1 MANSAGGRLAHRFGA
16 MSTSPRTV
24 FVPAAE
30 LPVLADVDVA
40 VIGGGTAGFVAAIA
54 AARTGARTALIERN
68 GFIGGANTATYN
80 TGPGWTG
87 DSDKNQIIGGPG
99 WEFLERMEGAG
110 HAIINRDTKRAQIFP
125 EATKQVALDMVVE
138 AGVELFLHTWMGEVL
153 MEGRAIRGVVVQ
165 SKSGRQVVLA
175 KSFVDCSADGDVA
188 AQAGAPFERLEP
200 ADPKNWEVSID
211 LTVCNIDPVRVIR
224 WARANRHLLS
234 DDGKTIPENDDCTG
248 VKLGVAINIR
258 NDKTVPHSTKKF
270 GRIGRELRGHEHIG
284 TQPTLK
290 LMIHRSTTRVQG
302 NVAIDPT
309 DVRQLTWA
317 EVEGRRQAYRHLDFL
332 KRTIDGM
339 QEAFIIGQNPL
350 GIRVARR
357 IRGEY
362 YITIDDLVENNRV
375 PDVVSLNARSLD
387 MHMPGE
393 RFQIHFLEGNHD
405 VPYRA
410 LIPLNVDN
418 LLVAGRCLSCD
429 QTSHA
434 SLRGAATCWGTGH
447 AAGTGAALAARTT
460 GRVRAV
466 NILALQKM
474 LLGQRAILSTQG
486 RRFDEEV
493 QLEFRHTADGSDG
506 VAAPSDAHR
515 G

>member
-1 MANSAGGRLAHRFGA
+1 
-16 MSTSPRTV
+16 MSLSSPSPAAAKTV
-24 FVPAAE
+24 FVPAAQ
-30 LPVLADVDVA
+30 LPVLTEVDVL
-40 VIGGGTAGFVAAIA
+40 VIGAGTAGFVSAIG
-54 AARTGARTALIERN
+54 AARAGARTALVERN
-68 GFIGGANTATYN
+68 AFVGGANTATYN

-99 WEFLERMEGAG
+99 WEFLERMEREG
-110 HAIINRDTKRAQIFP
+110 HAIINRVTKRTQIFP

-138 AGVELFLHTWMGEVL
+138 AGVELFLHTWAGEVL
-153 MEGRAIRGVVVQ
+153 MEGQRIRGLVVQ
-165 SKSGRQVVLA
+165 SKSGRQVILA

-188 AQAGAPFERLEP
+188 AQAGAPFERLAP
-200 ADPKNWEVSID
+200 DDPKNWEVSID

-234 DDGKTIPENDDCTG
+234 DGGKTLPDNDDCTG
-248 VKLGVAINIR
+248 VKPGIAINVR
-258 NDKTVPHSTKKF
+258 NEKTIPQSTKKF
-270 GRIGRELRGHEHIG
+270 GRIGRELRGHEHVG

-317 EVEGRRQAYRHLDFL
+317 EVEGRRQAYRHLAYL

-339 QEAFIIGQNPL
+339 QDAFIIAQNPL
-350 GIRVARR
+350 GVRVARR

-362 YITIDDLVENNRV
+362 YITIDDLVENVRL

-405 VPYRA
+405 VPFRA

-418 LLVAGRCLSCD
+418 LLVAGRCISCD

-447 AAGTGAALAARTT
+447 AAGTGAALAARGT
-460 GRVRAV
+460 GRVRDV
-466 NILALQKM
+466 DILALQRK
-474 LLGQRAILSTQG
+474 LLEQRAILSTDG
-486 RRFDEEV
+486 RRFDDEV
-493 QLEFRHTADGSDG
+493 HLDYQHTAANEP
-506 VAAPSDAHR
+506 VAAGGHSTGA
-515 G
+515 

>member
-1 MANSAGGRLAHRFGA
+1 
-16 MSTSPRTV
+16 MSHPEAPKFPRITRTV
-24 FVPAAE
+24 AVPAAQV
-30 LPVLADVDVA
+30 PVLTEVDVA
-40 VIGGGTAGFVAAIA
+40 VVGGGTAGFVAAIA
-54 AARTGARTALIERN
+54 AARTGAKTALIERN
-68 GFIGGANTATYN
+68 AFIGGANTATYN

-87 DSDKNQIIGGPG
+87 DSDKNRIIGGPG
-99 WEFLERMEGAG
+99 WEFLERMEREG

-125 EATKQVALDMVVE
+125 EATKEVALEMLME
-138 AGVELFLHTWMGEVL
+138 AGVELYLHTWAGEVL
-153 MEGRAIRGVVVQ
+153 MQGSTIKGLVVQ

-175 KSFVDCSADGDVA
+175 KSFVDCSADGDLA

-200 ADPKNWEVSID
+200 TDPKNWEVSID
-211 LTVCNIDPVRVIR
+211 LTVCNIDAPRVIR
-224 WARANRHLLS
+224 WANANRHRLS
-234 DDGKTIPENDDCTG
+234 DGGKTVPESDDCEG
-248 VKLGVAINIR
+248 IKLGVAINLANER
-258 NDKTVPHSTKKF
+258 TVPDEPKKF
-270 GRIGRELRGHEHIG
+270 GRIGRQLRGHSHVG

-290 LMIHRSTTRVQG
+290 LLIHRSVTRVQG

-317 EVEGRRQAYRHLDFL
+317 EVEGRRRAYKHLEFL

-339 QEAFIIGQNPL
+339 QDAFIVAQNPI
-350 GIRVARR
+350 GVRVARR

-362 YITIDDLVENNRV
+362 YITIDNLVENTRL

-418 LLVAGRCLSCD
+418 LLMAGRCISCD
-429 QTSHA
+429 HESHA

-447 AAGTGAALAARTT
+447 AAGTAAALAAR
-460 GRVRAV
+460 GGGDVRAV
-466 NILALQKM
+466 NVLALQKT
-474 LLGQRAILSTQG
+474 LLGQGAILSTEG
-486 RRFDEEV
+486 RKFDEQV
-493 QLEFRHTADGSDG
+493 GVEFRRREQP
-506 VAAPSDAHR
+506 AAAQPALR
-515 G
+515 

>member
-1 MANSAGGRLAHRFGA
+1 MPHS
-16 MSTSPRTV
+16 SPTV
-24 FVPAAE
+24 LVPAAE
-30 LPVLADVDVA
+30 LSVLTDVDV
-40 VIGGGTAGFVAAIA
+40 VVVGGGTAGFVAAIA

-68 GFIGGANTATYN
+68 AFIGGANTATYN

-87 DSDKNQIIGGPG
+87 DSDKHQIIGGPG
-99 WEFLERMEGAG
+99 WEFLERMERDG
-110 HAIINRDTKRAQIFP
+110 HAIINRDTKRTQIFP
-125 EATKQVALDMVVE
+125 EATKQVALEMVIE
-138 AGVELFLHTWMGEVL
+138 AGVELFLHTWAGELL
-153 MEGRAIRGVVVQ
+153 MEGRTIRGLIVQ

-175 KSFVDCSADGDVA
+175 KTFVDCSADGDVS

-200 ADPKNWEVSID
+200 NDPKNWEVSID

-224 WARANRHLLS
+224 WAKANRHMLS
-234 DDGKTIPENDDCTG
+234 DGGKTIPEDDNCTG
-248 VKLGVAINIR
+248 IHPGIAINIR
-258 NDKTVPHSTKKF
+258 NEKTVPESKKKF
-270 GRIGRELRGHEHIG
+270 GRIGRELRGHEHVG

-290 LMIHRSTTRVQG
+290 LLIHRSTTRVQG

-317 EVEGRRQAYRHLDFL
+317 EVEGRRQAYRHLDYL

-339 QEAFIIGQNPL
+339 QDAFIIAQNPL
-350 GIRVARR
+350 GVRVARR

-362 YITIDDLVENNRV
+362 YLTIDDLVENTRQ

-418 LLVAGRCLSCD
+418 LLVAGRCISCD

-447 AAGTGAALAARTT
+447 AAGTAAALAAH
-460 GRVRAV
+460 GNGQVRDV
-466 NILALQKM
+466 NVLALQKT
-474 LLGQRAILSTQG
+474 LLGQSAILSTAG
-486 RRFDEEV
+486 RRFEEQV
-493 QLEFRHTADGSDG
+493 KLKFQYS
-506 VAAPSDAHR
+506 AAEEPVGQRA
-515 G
+515 

>member
-1 MANSAGGRLAHRFGA
+1 

-30 LPVLADVDVA
+30 LPVLAEVDVA
-40 VIGGGTAGFVAAIA
+40 VIGGGTAGFVSAIG
-54 AARTGARTALIERN
+54 AARAGARTALIESN
-68 GFIGGANTATYN
+68 GFVGGANTATYN

-87 DSDKNQIIGGPG
+87 DSDKNLIIGGPG
-99 WEFLERMEGAG
+99 WEFLERMEREG
-110 HAIINRDTKRAQIFP
+110 HAIINRDTKRTQIFP
-125 EATKQVALDMVVE
+125 EATKQVALEMVME
-138 AGVELFLHTWMGEVL
+138 AGVELFLHTWAGEVL
-153 MEGRAIRGVVVQ
+153 MDGSTIRGVVVQ

-175 KSFVDCSADGDVA
+175 KTFVDCTADGDIA
-188 AQAGAPFERLEP
+188 AGAGAPFERLEP
-200 ADPKNWEVSID
+200 KDPKNWEVSID

-234 DDGKTIPENDDCTG
+234 DGGKTVPDDDDCSG
-248 VKLGVAINIR
+248 IKLGVAINIK
-258 NDKTVPHSTKKF
+258 NEGSVPHSTKKF
-270 GRIGRELRGHEHIG
+270 GKIGRELRGTEHVG

-290 LMIHRSTTRVQG
+290 LLIRRSTTRVQG

-317 EVEGRRQAYRHLDFL
+317 EVEGRRQAYRHLAYL

-339 QEAFIIGQNPL
+339 QDAFIVGQNPL
-350 GIRVARR
+350 GVRVARR

-362 YITIDDLVENNRV
+362 YITIDNLVENTRL

-410 LIPLNVDN
+410 LIPLNVEN
-418 LLVAGRCLSCD
+418 LLVAGRCISCD

-447 AAGTGAALAARTT
+447 AAGTAAALASRGNGRT
-460 GRVRAV
+460 RDV
-466 NILALQKM
+466 NILELQKA
-474 LLGQRAILSTQG
+474 LLGQKAILSTQG
-486 RRFDEEV
+486 RTFEDEV
-493 QLEFRHTADGSDG
+493 HLDFQRTADKPQA
-506 VAAPSDAHR
+506 VAPAAGPA
-515 G
+515 

>member
-1 MANSAGGRLAHRFGA
+1 
-16 MSTSPRTV
+16 MSLSPRTIL
-24 FVPAAE
+24 VPAAE
-30 LPVLADVDVA
+30 LTVLTEVDVVVVGA
-40 VIGGGTAGFVAAIA
+40 GTAGFVAAIA

-68 GFIGGANTATYN
+68 AFVGGANTATYN

-87 DSDKNQIIGGPG
+87 DSEKNLIIGGPG
-99 WEFLERMEGAG
+99 WEFLERMEREG
-110 HAIINRDTKRAQIFP
+110 HAIINRDTKRTQIFP
-125 EATKQVALDMVVE
+125 EATKQVALDMVTE
-138 AGVELFLHTWMGEVL
+138 AGVELYLHTWAGELL
-153 MEGRAIRGVVVQ
+153 MEGRRIRGLVVY

-175 KSFVDCSADGDVA
+175 KSFVDCSADGDIA
-188 AQAGAPFERLEP
+188 AEAGAPFERLEP
-200 ADPKNWEVSID
+200 NDPKNWEVSID

-234 DDGKTIPENDDCTG
+234 DGGKTVPDDDDCNG
-248 VKLGVAINIR
+248 IKLGVAINIKNER
-258 NDKTVPHSTKKF
+258 TLPHSTKKF
-270 GRIGRELRGHEHIG
+270 GKIGRELKGHEHVG

-302 NVAIDPT
+302 NVAVDPT

-339 QEAFIIGQNPL
+339 QDAFIVGQNPL
-350 GIRVARR
+350 GVRVARR

-362 YITIDDLVENNRV
+362 YITIDNLVENTRV

-410 LIPLNVDN
+410 LIPLNVEN

-447 AAGTGAALAARTT
+447 AAGTAAALAARGS
-460 GRVRAV
+460 GRVRDV
-466 NILALQKM
+466 NILELQRT
-474 LLGQRAILSTQG
+474 LLSQQAILSTEG
-486 RRFDEEV
+486 RKFEQEV
-493 QLEFRHTADGSDG
+493 RLDYQQSAAPNG
-506 VAAPSDAHR
+506 VAAGRAAGNP
-515 G
+515 

>member
-1 MANSAGGRLAHRFGA
+1 MPDA
-16 MSTSPRTV
+16 PRTIS
-24 FVPAAE
+24 VPAAE
-30 LPVLADVDVA
+30 LSVLADVDV
-40 VIGGGTAGFVAAIA
+40 VVVGGGTAGFVAAIA
-54 AARTGARTALIERN
+54 AARSGARTALVECN
-68 GFIGGANTATYN
+68 AFIGGANTATYN

-87 DSDKNQIIGGPG
+87 DSDKHLIIGGPG
-99 WEFLERMEGAG
+99 WEFVERMEREG

-125 EATKQVALDMVVE
+125 EATKEVALEMVIE
-138 AGVELFLHTWMGEVL
+138 AGVELFLHPWAGDLVMD
-153 MEGRAIRGVVVQ
+153 GRTIRGLIVH
-165 SKSGRQVVLA
+165 SKSGRQVILA
-175 KSFVDCSADGDVA
+175 KTFVDCSADGDIA
-188 AQAGAPFERLEP
+188 AEAGAPFERLAP
-200 ADPKNWEVSID
+200 KDPKNWEVSID

-234 DDGKTIPENDDCTG
+234 DGGKTFPEDDDCTG
-248 VKLGVAINIR
+248 IKLGVAINIR
-258 NDKTVPHSTKKF
+258 NDRTIPHSPKKF
-270 GRIGRELRGHEHIG
+270 GRIGRELRGHEHVG

-290 LMIHRSTTRVQG
+290 LLIHRSTTRVQG

-317 EVEGRRQAYRHLDFL
+317 EVEGRRQAYRHLAYL

-339 QEAFIIGQNPL
+339 QDAFIVGQNPI
-350 GIRVARR
+350 GVRVARR

-362 YITIDDLVENNRV
+362 YITIDNLVENTRL

-418 LLVAGRCLSCD
+418 LLVAGRCISCD

-447 AAGTGAALAARTT
+447 AAGTGAALAAQGS
-460 GRVRAV
+460 GRVRDV
-466 NILALQKM
+466 NILALQKK
-474 LLGQRAILSTQG
+474 LLEQHAILTTDG
-486 RRFDEEV
+486 RKFEEEV
-493 QLEFRHTADGSDG
+493 RLDYQYTAANEP
-506 VAAPSDAHR
+506 VAAAGHTPGA
-515 G
+515 

>member
-1 MANSAGGRLAHRFGA
+1 
-16 MSTSPRTV
+16 MSHSSRTV

-30 LPVLADVDVA
+30 LPVLTDVDVA
-40 VIGGGTAGFVAAIA
+40 VIGAGTAGFVAAIA
-54 AARTGARTALIERN
+54 AARSGARTALIERN
-68 GFIGGANTATYN
+68 AFVGGANTATYN

-87 DSDKNQIIGGPG
+87 DSDKHQIIGGPG
-99 WEFLERMEGAG
+99 WEFLERMEREG

-125 EATKQVALDMVVE
+125 EATKEVALEMVVE
-138 AGVELFLHTWMGEVL
+138 AGVELFLNTWAGELL
-153 MEGRAIRGVVVQ
+153 MEGRTIRGLVVQ

-175 KSFVDCSADGDVA
+175 KTFVDCSADGDIA
-188 AQAGAPFERLEP
+188 AEAGAPFERLEP
-200 ADPKNWEVSID
+200 KDPKNWEVSID

-224 WARANRHLLS
+224 WAKANRHLLS
-234 DDGKTIPENDDCTG
+234 DNGKTVPEDDDCTG
-248 VKLGVAINIR
+248 VKLGIAINIR
-258 NDKTVPHSTKKF
+258 NEQTVPHSPKKF
-270 GRIGRELRGHEHIG
+270 GKIGRELRGHEHVG

-290 LMIHRSTTRVQG
+290 LLIHRSTTRVQG

-317 EVEGRRQAYRHLDFL
+317 EVEGRRQAYRHLAYL

-339 QEAFIIGQNPL
+339 QDAFIIAQNPL
-350 GIRVARR
+350 GVRVARR

-362 YITIDDLVENNRV
+362 YITIDDLVENTRQ

-405 VPYRA
+405 VPFRA

-418 LLVAGRCLSCD
+418 LLTAGRCISCD

-434 SLRGAATCWGTGH
+434 SLRGAATCWGTGQ
-447 AAGTGAALAARTT
+447 AAGTGAALAAR
-460 GRVRAV
+460 GNGKVRDV
-466 NILALQKM
+466 NLLALQKT
-474 LLGQRAILSTQG
+474 LLSQGAILSTEG
-486 RRFDEEV
+486 RRFEQEVEVEYKYSAAEEPV
-493 QLEFRHTADGSDG
+493 
-506 VAAPSDAHR
+506 SDAAGR
-515 G
+515 QNE

>member
-1 MANSAGGRLAHRFGA
+1 MPA
-16 MSTSPRTV
+16 SPEKI
-24 FVPAAE
+24 FVPSAE
-30 LPVLADVDVA
+30 LPVLTSVDVA
-40 VIGGGTAGFVAAIA
+40 VIGGGTAGFVAAVA

-68 GFIGGANTATYN
+68 GFVGGANTATYN

-87 DSDKNQIIGGPG
+87 DSDKHQIIGGPG
-99 WEFLERMEGAG
+99 WEFLERMEREG

-125 EATKQVALDMVVE
+125 EATKEVALEMIIE
-138 AGVELFLHTWMGEVL
+138 AGVELFLHTWAGELL
-153 MEGRAIRGVVVQ
+153 MDGPVIRGLVVQ

-175 KSFVDCSADGDVA
+175 KAFVDCSADGDIA

-200 ADPKNWEVSID
+200 NDPKNWEVSID

-234 DDGKTIPENDDCTG
+234 DGGKTVPEDDDCTG
-248 VKLGVAINIR
+248 IRPGVAINIR
-258 NDKTVPHSTKKF
+258 NERTVPHSPKKF
-270 GRIGRELRGHEHIG
+270 GRVGRELRGHEHVG

-317 EVEGRRQAYRHLDFL
+317 EVEGRRQAYRHLAFL

-339 QEAFIIGQNPL
+339 QDAFIIAQNPL
-350 GIRVARR
+350 GVRVARR

-362 YITIDDLVENNRV
+362 YITIDDLVENVRL

-405 VPYRA
+405 VPFRA
-410 LIPLNVDN
+410 LMPLNVVN
-418 LLVAGRCLSCD
+418 LLTAGRCISCD
-429 QTSHA
+429 QTSHS

-447 AAGTGAALAARTT
+447 AAGTGAALAARHG
-460 GRVRAV
+460 GRVREV
-466 NILALQKM
+466 NLLALQKT
-474 LLGQRAILSTQG
+474 LLSQGAILSTEG
-486 RRFDEEV
+486 RRFDDEV
-493 QLEFRHTADGSDG
+493 HLDYQHTAAELPAG
-506 VAAPSDAHR
+506 VAAAPSAQR
-515 G
+515 R